1 MVSMQSIGTSDGNKR
16 ILFVIDHLG
25 GGGAEQQFVNIVN
38 NSRSEKAVYLT
49 VDRGVRLG
57 HIDSAVKVA
66 GGYGSRTP
74 MRTVLELRRIINSFR
89 PDIVHACLMYSTFVT
104 AMSLKLPGYRPVFVS
119 HEFSSPEEILAEV
132 RLPYIKKALL
142 RVAYSEADHVLTI
155 AEAVRKTF
163 VTDGYV
169 SDEAKTACIYDG
181 LDLASLDHLETMDDL
196 RSRLGLVE
204 GVFYLCFA
212 GSLVKR
218 KGVREL
224 INAFTAIDRKDMRLL
239 VLGDGPEAETLKAMS
254 RGDSR
259 VEFLGFR
266 SNASE
271 YIKASDL
278 FVLPSLY
285 EGLPNV
291 IIEAMAVGTPVL
303 STSVSGIPELIENEV
318 SGRLVPP
325 SDVHALRDAMVEL
338 AGDRETLKRYSAESL
353 KRSGFFSLER
363 MARDYEKFHEGL
375 MDKSQG
381 R

>member
-1 MVSMQSIGTSDGNKR
+1 MQSIGSSNINKR

-57 HIDSAVKVA
+57 HIDSTVTVG
-66 GGYGSRTP
+66 GGYGKRTP
-74 MRTVLELRRIINSFR
+74 VRTVLELRKIINSFR

-104 AMSLKLPGYRPVFVS
+104 AMSLKLPGHRPVFVS
-119 HEFSSPEEILAEV
+119 QEFSPPREILAEV
-132 RLPYIKKALL
+132 RFPYLKKTLL
-142 RVAYSEADHVLTI
+142 RMAYSEADHVLTI

-163 VTDGYV
+163 VSDGYV
-169 SDEAKTACIYDG
+169 SDDAKTSCIYDG
-181 LDLASLDHLETMDDL
+181 LDLVSLEHLEPREDL
-196 RSRLGLVE
+196 RRRLGFGE
-204 GVFYLCFA
+204 SFFYLCFA

-224 INAFTAIDRKDMRLL
+224 VAAFTGIDRQDIRMLI
-239 VLGDGPEAETLKAMS
+239 LGDGPEAVSLRAMAE
-254 RGDSR
+254 GDSR

-266 SNASE
+266 DNASE

-285 EGLPNV
+285 EGLPNA

-303 STSVSGIPELIENEV
+303 STYISGIPELIEHGV
-318 SGRLVPP
+318 SGCLVPP
-325 SDVHALRDAMVEL
+325 SDVDALRSAMVEL
-338 AGDRETLKRYSAESL
+338 TGDRETLKKYSAESL
-353 KRSGFFSLER
+353 KLSGYFSLER
-363 MARDYEKFHEGL
+363 MATDYEEFHESL
-375 MDKSQG
+375 I